1 MYCLKCGTQL
11 PDDAAFCMKC
21 GTNIAA
27 IKGEKTSSSSPV
39 IAPSG
44 VTALKCPSCGAP
56 IAPKFGEMIITCE
69 YCGNTV
75 SLGNEGWGN
84 INKQTMLPI
93 KFGDKSKIDEIV
105 RDLMGKGLFRN
116 RFHDDSVLEEM
127 TLSLVPY
134 WIVSASARTSIVA
147 TDIAV
152 EAGKVAAAA
161 ALAGLMGGKR
171 GGARGSL
178 AAGTILGSS
187 MGGGGAKKSFDI
199 SDTYNFPI
207 VALKHLEECQPKDYQ
222 FRLDERTFFD
232 MTKVPEG
239 VKVMNGDVGEETAMQ
254 QAKALVTELQSK
266 KAHDKYHM
274 IQQLH
279 TEVDMS
285 ETELLHAPIWF
296 CRYDYK
302 GKKMVLVIDAN
313 SGGAINC
320 IGL

>member
-1 MYCLKCGTQL
+1 
-11 PDDAAFCMKC
+11 
-21 GTNIAA
+21 
-27 IKGEKTSSSSPV
+27 
-39 IAPSG
+39 
-44 VTALKCPSCGAP
+44 
-56 IAPKFGEMIITCE
+56 APKFGEMIITCE
-69 YCGNTV
+69 YCGNTI

-93 KFGDKSKIDEIV
+93 KFADKSKIDEIV
-105 RDLMGKGLFRN
+105 RDLLGAGLLRK
-116 RFHDDSVLEEM
+116 RFHDDSVLEEVS
-127 TLSLVPY
+127 LSLVPY

-147 TDIAV
+147 SDIAV

-171 GGARGSL
+171 RGATGSV

-187 MGGGGAKKSFDI
+187 LGGGGAKKSFDI

-207 VALKHLEECQPKDYQ
+207 VALKHLEEYQPKEYQ

-239 VKVMNGDVGEETAMQ
+239 VKVLNGDVGEETAKQ

-266 KAHDKYHM
+266 KAHDQYRM

-279 TEVDMS
+279 TEVEMS
-285 ETELLHAPIWF
+285 ETELLHAPIWLS
-296 CRYDYK
+296 RYDYK
-302 GKKMVLVIDAN
+302 GKKMMMVIDGNTGGVIN
-313 SGGAINC
+313 SV
-320 IGL
+320 GL

>member
-11 PDDAAFCMKC
+11 PDDAVFCLKC
-21 GTNIAA
+21 GTNMAA
-27 IKGEKTSSSSPV
+27 AKEGKSSSSSPV
-39 IAPSG
+39 VAPSG
-44 VTALKCPSCGAP
+44 VTALKCPSCGGP
-56 IAPKFGEMIITCE
+56 IATKFGEMIITCE

-93 KFGDKSKIDEIV
+93 KVADKSKIDEIV
-105 RDLMGKGLFRN
+105 RDVLGKGLFRN

-127 TLSLVPY
+127 TFSLVPY
-134 WIVSASARTSIVA
+134 WIVSASARTNIVA

-161 ALAGLMGGKR
+161 AIAGLMGGKR
-171 GGARGSL
+171 RGAAAPV
-178 AAGTILGSS
+178 AAGAILGSS

-199 SDTYNFPI
+199 SDKYNFPI
-207 VALKHLEECQPKDYQ
+207 VALKHLEQYQPKEYE

-232 MTKVPEG
+232 MTKVPDG
-239 VKVMNGDVGEETAMQ
+239 VKVLNGDVGEETAKQ

-279 TEVDMS
+279 TEVDMA
-285 ETELLHAPIWF
+285 ETELLHAPIWL
-296 CRYDYK
+296 CRYDYR
-302 GKKMVLVIDAN
+302 GKKMVVVIDGN
-313 SGGAINC
+313 SGGVINSA
-320 IGL
+320 GL